1 MGLQRQGQ
9 GNGLVELTWCLT
21 SGPCDDQ
28 PQDAVNGEA
37 LRGPWLLGQPA
48 LGSQ

>member
-21 SGPCDDQ
+21 SGRCDDQ

-37 LRGPWLLGQPA
+37 FRGPWLLGQPA